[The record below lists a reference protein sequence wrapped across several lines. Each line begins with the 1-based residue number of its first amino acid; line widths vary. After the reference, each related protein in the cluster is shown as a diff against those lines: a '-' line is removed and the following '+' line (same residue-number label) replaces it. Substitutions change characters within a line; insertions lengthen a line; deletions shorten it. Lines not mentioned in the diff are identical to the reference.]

1 MMKTGTRDSGL
12 GTREELQPSAKDAK
26 NTKRTASFSLRSGRP
41 LRTRVF
47 CPSRIRSSEIRV
59 PKCRGFTLIELLVAL
74 VIFATMAAIAY
85 AGLGSVTRAHAA
97 LDARE
102 RDLAALGRTLTLIER
117 DLRAA
122 AWRPVRDGEGLDL
135 PALFGQ
141 AEFVE
146 LSAYG
151 RGRSVGIDLG
161 MIERV
166 GYLRDEDGLHRQR
179 WPVLDR
185 VRTTTPDR
193 RLLLADVEQLRWR
206 YLALDGRWHAQWPPA
221 SGASPMAV
229 PAAVEFILTHRALGE
244 IHRLIE
250 LPQGPRAQD
259 GASSP

>member
-1 MMKTGTRDSGL
+1 MIR
-12 GTREELQPSAKDAK
+12 
-26 NTKRTASFSLRSGRP
+26 RS
-41 LRTRVF
+41 VV
-47 CPSRIRSSEIRV
+47 S
-59 PKCRGFTLIELLVAL
+59 GFTLIELLVAL

-85 AGLGSVTRAHAA
+85 AGLDSVTRAHAA

-102 RDLAALGRTLTLIER
+102 QNLAALGRAFILIER

-146 LSAYG
+146 LSVYG

-166 GYLRDEDGLHRQR
+166 GYMRNEDGLHRLR

-185 VRTTTPDR
+185 VRTTMPDR
-193 RLLLADVEQLRWR
+193 RLLLADAEQLRWR
-206 YLALDGRWHAQWPPA
+206 YLAVDGRWHAQWPPP

-229 PAAVEFILTHRALGE
+229 PAAVEFTLTHPALGE